1 MATDKEDLWD
11 EMHEL
16 AKETELSAEEF
27 RMGIGQTHASEL
39 TVHDLRRMIGRLKT
53 ICKSF
58 EELNR
63 IGYHAKGY

>member
-16 AKETELSAEEF
+16 AKESELSAEEF

-39 TVHDLRRMIGRLKT
+39 TVHDL
-53 ICKSF
+53 
-58 EELNR
+58 
-63 IGYHAKGY
+63 